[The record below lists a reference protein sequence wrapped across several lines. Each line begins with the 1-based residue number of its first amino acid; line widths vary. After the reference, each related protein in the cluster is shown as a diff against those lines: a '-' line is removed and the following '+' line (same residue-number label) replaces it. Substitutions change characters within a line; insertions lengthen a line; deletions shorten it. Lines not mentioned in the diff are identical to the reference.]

1 MTRLYRLAVRV
12 LALLLLFAASAARA
26 DTPIAL
32 WKSFDGRVNFTGT
45 QVSLRAS
52 SNTNAPCTIYAPS
65 VNRSASLA
73 IPYGATVLSAQL
85 YWAGS
90 GTSDYTVTFESRDI
104 TATRKYSSAT
114 TGNGY
119 DYFGGAADV
128 TAIVKAKGSG
138 TYSFS
143 GLTVA
148 NGNPWCAS
156 QGVLGGFSLLVVYSV
171 SSEPERV
178 LNIYEGFRYVQN
190 NKVVVNAS
198 NFRWDR
204 KSYAVKEKARIGHIT
219 WEGDPTLSQNG
230 ESLLFEGEEM
240 TDTLNPAGNQFNSSS
255 NINNSGNSYGIDFDA
270 YDTTVTIWSQYDAS
284 VTTTYSSGQ
293 DLVLLNAEILV
304 VPTMP
309 VADLAIKL
317 VRNGPLKVGTD
328 VEYKVT
334 VTNNG
339 PYTEAGTIT
348 VTNTLPAGMYYT
360 AGTIAGWTCSATS
373 TSGSCTYKGGLAPGA
388 SAPVLT
394 VYARVTSIGEKTNT
408 VKVSGTAIDDVPDN
422 NTASDTGTATN
433 NDGTT
438 TTPPSPSI
446 YVFTDSIC
454 KSGIAVNAPGECK
467 DYSAATVGGKATP
480 IYLTATRDGLT
491 ASPSNSAS
499 TAVAMEF
506 MLECINPV
514 SGSVSASYAGAAIP
528 LCAASGQVAK
538 WSPVTT
544 ITFPKGVVSLAQSL
558 VYADIGRIRLNLRTG
573 STQSKTEIFVS
584 APSRIAFRRVAYGS
598 VDNPGVKS
606 PAGLAFAPAGAVLTI
621 ETGALLNDGTS
632 FAPNFGN
639 ESIPQAVVA
648 LRPAP
653 TPGVTLAAPGVLDIV
668 SRPAWG
674 NGKNTIMATYSE
686 VGAVDFVAGLANPS
700 DPDNQDTSKLYNQY
714 FGVGV
719 LESTV
724 TVGRFYPAYFKTEV
738 NGPFDCPPNLPDEY
752 ACIEPQKGAALSKQP
767 FDVTVTPY
775 NELNEPVK
783 NFSGAWFREVAL
795 SAASKAG
802 GPLTTGLTGSSIK
815 TTVAGT
821 NEIAGKASYQLAVGY
836 DNLSPGATNISEPT
850 KVYLRA
856 TAADTSAAGNVTI
869 TSQRTGVVSD
879 EDVVTVLNG
888 RLKLPNAL
896 GSDLV
901 RTGLAVRPE
910 YFAGK
915 YGWLVNAAYA
925 EDRIVAAAEASY
937 STCKGSFLKAGVC
950 DASLLGLWQS
960 AAAPFNQTLQL
971 KNGRGTLWMR
981 APGKGAGGAARSGW
995 YGVIYNGAPWLP
1007 GTTGRVSFGSHRIP
1021 VIYVREMYF

>member
-1 MTRLYRLAVRV
+1 MKQLHLLVLRL
-12 LALLLLFAASAARA
+12 LALLLLLAVSGARA

-45 QVSLRAS
+45 QVSLRSS
-52 SNTNAPCTIYAPS
+52 SNSNAPCTIYAPS
-65 VNRSASLA
+65 VVRTASLS
-73 IPYGATVLSAQL
+73 IPAGATVLSAQL

-90 GTSDYTVTFESRDI
+90 GASDYTVTFESRDI

-190 NKVVVNAS
+190 SEVVVNAS

-204 KSYAVKEKARIGHIT
+204 KSYAVKEKARVGHIT
-219 WEGDPTLSQNG
+219 WEGDPTLAQNG
-230 ESLLFEGEEM
+230 ERLLFEGEEM
-240 TDTLNPAGNQFNSSS
+240 TDALNPAGNQFNSSS
-255 NINNSGNSYGIDFDA
+255 NINNSSNSYGIDFDA
-270 YDTTVTIWSQYDAS
+270 YDTSVTIWSQYDAS

-317 VRNGPLKVGTD
+317 VRNGALKIGTD

-339 PYTEAGTIT
+339 PYTESGTIT

-360 AGTIAGWTCSATS
+360 AGTTTGWTCSASTS
-373 TSGSCTYKGGLAPGA
+373 SGSCTYTGGLAPGA

-394 VYARVTSIGEKTNT
+394 VYARVTTTGEKINT
-408 VKVSGTAIDDVPDN
+408 VKVSGTAIDDIQGN

-433 NDGTT
+433 SDGTT
-438 TTPPSPSI
+438 TTPPTPSE
-446 YVFTDSIC
+446 YFFTDSLC
-454 KSGIAVNAPGECK
+454 KSGVAISAAGQCK
-467 DYSAATVGGKATP
+467 YYTAATVGGKATP
-480 IYLTATRDGLT
+480 IYLTATRNGLPAAPSTT
-491 ASPSNSAS
+491 AD

-514 SGSVSASYAGAAIP
+514 AGTVTATYAGATVPA
-528 LCAASGQVAK
+528 CAAAGQVAK
-538 WSPVTT
+538 WSPATS
-544 ITFPKGVVSLAQSL
+544 ITFPKGVVSLAQTL
-558 VYADIGRIRLNLRTG
+558 VYNDIGRIRLNLRTG

-584 APSRIAFRRVAYGS
+584 APLRIAFRRVAYGS
-598 VDNPGVKS
+598 ADNPGVKT
-606 PAGLAFAPAGAVLTI
+606 PGGLAFAPAGAALTI
-621 ETGALLNDGTS
+621 ENGALLNDGTS

-648 LRPAP
+648 LRPVP
-653 TPGVTLAAPGVLDIV
+653 TAGVTLVAPGVLGIV

-674 NGKNTIMATYSE
+674 NGKSTIMATFSE
-686 VGAVDFVAGLANPS
+686 VGAVDLVAGLANPN
-700 DPDNQDTSKLYNQY
+700 DPDNQDTGKLYNQY
-714 FGVGV
+714 FGVTV
-719 LESTV
+719 QESTV
-724 TVGRFYPAYFKTEV
+724 TVGRFYPAYFTTDV
-738 NGPFDCPPNLPDEY
+738 TGTFDCPPNLPDEY
-752 ACIEPQKGAALSKQP
+752 ACIEPQKGAAYSLQP

-783 NFSGAWFREVAL
+783 NFSGAWFRDVAL
-795 SAASKAG
+795 SAASEAG
-802 GPLTTGLTGSSIK
+802 GPLTTGLTSSAIK
-815 TTVAGT
+815 ATAAGT
-821 NEIAGKASYQLAVGY
+821 NEIAGKASFTLQA
-836 DNLSPGATNISEPT
+836 SAAPT

-856 TAADTSAAGNVTI
+856 TAADTSVAGNVTI
-869 TSQRTGVVSD
+869 TSLRSGVVSD
-879 EDVVTVLNG
+879 EDVVTVLSG
-888 RLKLPNAL
+888 RLKLGNAL
-896 GSDLV
+896 GSDLM
-901 RTGLAVRPE
+901 RAGLTVRPE

-915 YGWLVNAAYA
+915 YGWLVNAVYA
-925 EDRIVAAAEASY
+925 EDRNVAAAEAGY
-937 STCKGSFLKAGVC
+937 TDCKGSFTKGTAC
-950 DASLLGLWQS
+950 DTSLLGLWQPTT
-960 AAAPFNQTLQL
+960 APSIQTLQI

-995 YGVIYNGAPWLP
+995 YGVIYTGAKWLP
-1007 GTTGRVSFGSHRIP
+1007 GTTGRVSFGSPRSP
-1021 VIYVREMYF
+1021 VIYVRETYF